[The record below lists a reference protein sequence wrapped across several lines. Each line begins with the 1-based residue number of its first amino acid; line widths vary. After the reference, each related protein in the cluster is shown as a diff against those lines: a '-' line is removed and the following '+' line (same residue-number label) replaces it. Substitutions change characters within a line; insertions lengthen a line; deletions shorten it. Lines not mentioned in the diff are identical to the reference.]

1 MSIRPVL
8 AVELPETVVVTGAA
22 SGLGLHLSRLLLAAG
37 VVAIGVDLADPPD
50 DLIAHRAYV
59 HVAGDVADEV
69 TWRTVAARIQ
79 DVGAGGSCTLGLA
92 TSAAVLEVATILQ
105 MSRESL
111 MRLLEINVVGTALAM
126 KAILPLMIARGGG
139 SIVVVASVNATIAEQ
154 LLAGYNATKAAVRQ
168 LARTVAMDYARD
180 GIRVNVLSPGP
191 MMAGLFKRHLETAP
205 DAEQFLATRTAR
217 QPGGRIL
224 DAADVARAAMFLLS
238 SGSAAMLGADVIV
251 DGGLTASFDFRT

>member
-1 MSIRPVL
+1 MFP
-8 AVELPETVVVTGAA
+8 
-22 SGLGLHLSRLLLAAG
+22 AG
-37 VVAIGVDLADPPD
+37 
-50 DLIAHRAYV
+50 
-59 HVAGDVADEV
+59 AGDVADEV

-205 DAEQFLATRTAR
+205 DAEQFLAARTAR

-238 SGSAAMLGADVIV
+238 TGSAAMLGADVTV

>member
-1 MSIRPVL
+1 MFP
-8 AVELPETVVVTGAA
+8 
-22 SGLGLHLSRLLLAAG
+22 AG
-37 VVAIGVDLADPPD
+37 
-50 DLIAHRAYV
+50 
-59 HVAGDVADEV
+59 AGDVADEV

-238 SGSAAMLGADVIV
+238 TGSAAMLGADVIV

>member
-1 MSIRPVL
+1 
-8 AVELPETVVVTGAA
+8 
-22 SGLGLHLSRLLLAAG
+22 
-37 VVAIGVDLADPPD
+37 
-50 DLIAHRAYV
+50 
-59 HVAGDVADEV
+59 
-69 TWRTVAARIQ
+69 
-79 DVGAGGSCTLGLA
+79 
-92 TSAAVLEVATILQ
+92 
-105 MSRESL
+105 

-217 QPGGRIL
+217 QLGGRIL
-224 DAADVARAAMFLLS
+224 DAADVARTAMFLLS
-238 SGSAAMLGADVIV
+238 TGSAAMLGADVIV